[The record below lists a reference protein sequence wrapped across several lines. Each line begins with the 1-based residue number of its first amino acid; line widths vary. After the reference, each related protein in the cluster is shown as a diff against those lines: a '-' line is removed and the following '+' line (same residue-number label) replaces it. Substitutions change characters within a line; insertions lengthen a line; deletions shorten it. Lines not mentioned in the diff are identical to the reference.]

1 MLMLVLVLIKF
12 EEVFHVLP
20 ASELLTHD
28 HFIFAIFRRLG
39 EQLLLLV
46 FLSHVNYLY
55 PVLFVVGLEVSQK
68 VVETLVTFGHVLDG
82 CIE

>member
-1 MLMLVLVLIKF
+1 MLMLIFVKLI
-12 EEVFHVLP
+12 EVFHVLP

-46 FLSHVNYLY
+46 FLSHVNYLC